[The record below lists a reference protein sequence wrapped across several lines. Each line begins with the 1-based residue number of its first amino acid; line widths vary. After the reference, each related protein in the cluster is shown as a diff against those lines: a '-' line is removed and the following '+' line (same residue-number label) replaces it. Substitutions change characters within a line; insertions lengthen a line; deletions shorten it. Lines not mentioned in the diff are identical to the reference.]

1 MRKQLFIVTAL
12 ALLSSSFV
20 TTIAQNTNTRPA
32 QRPTTNTNAPATT
45 RTQDD
50 ATGSATTTGTRSR
63 RNTTNTQRNATSMT
77 PADREV
83 RAAFDALVAG
93 IERADVTAVMN
104 AYWNSPSLVLF
115 NNNGTVTRSWEQVR
129 ANRTSSYPELKDV
142 SLDVRDVRVQT
153 LGADAALVTCLWT
166 QSQTFRGAPETAT
179 GRLSLVFRKLAGG
192 WKIVHT
198 HTSPDAPDPSRVLPS
213 ERTTPATTPTPTTT
227 PTTPAP
233 PRRP

>member
-12 ALLSSSFV
+12 ALSSSFV
-20 TTIAQNTNTRPA
+20 TTIAQNTNTRP
-32 QRPTTNTNAPATT
+32 TTNTNAPAA
-45 RTQDD
+45 TQTPDNSNQG
-50 ATGSATTTGTRSR
+50 TPTGTRSR
-63 RNTTNTQRNATSMT
+63 RNATNAQRGQTAMI
-77 PADREV
+77 PAEREV
-83 RAAFDALVAG
+83 RSALDALIEG

-104 AYWNSPSLVLF
+104 AYWNSPSLTLF

-129 ANRTSSYPELKDV
+129 ANRTSSYPMLKDV
-142 SLDVRDVRVQT
+142 SLNVRDVRVST
-153 LGADAALVTCLWT
+153 LGTDAALVTCLWT
-166 QSQTFRGAPETAT
+166 QSQTFRGALETAT

-213 ERTTPATTPTPTTT
+213 ERTPPATTATPAPAAT
-227 PTTPAP
+227 PVTTPAP

>member
-12 ALLSSSFV
+12 ALSSSFV

-32 QRPTTNTNAPATT
+32 TNTNAPAAIQTPDNAN
-45 RTQDD
+45 Q
-50 ATGSATTTGTRSR
+50 GTTTGTRSR
-63 RNTTNTQRNATSMT
+63 RNTTNAQRAQTAMT
-77 PADREV
+77 PAEREV
-83 RAAFDALVAG
+83 RAAFDVLIEG

-104 AYWNSPSLVLF
+104 AYWNSPSLTLF

-129 ANRTSSYPELKDV
+129 ANRTSSYPALKDV
-142 SLDVRDVRVQT
+142 SLDVRDVRVST

-213 ERTTPATTPTPTTT
+213 ERTPPATATPAPAATPV
-227 PTTPAP
+227 TTPAP